1 MIVGKVLEGSVFVNS
16 LKPKKSTF
24 NEYAYHMFIPFIMR
38 EFETVSRQDVVF
50 THIKASLKETTQLE
64 RDKAEKS

>member
-1 MIVGKVLEGSVFVNS
+1 
-16 LKPKKSTF
+16 
-24 NEYAYHMFIPFIMR
+24 MFIPFIMR